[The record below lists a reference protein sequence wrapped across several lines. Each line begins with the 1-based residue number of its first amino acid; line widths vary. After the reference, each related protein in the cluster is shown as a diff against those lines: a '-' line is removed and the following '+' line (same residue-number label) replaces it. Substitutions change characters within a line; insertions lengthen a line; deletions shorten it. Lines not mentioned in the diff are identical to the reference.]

1 LARITVIS
9 GTSIIIVTV
18 NTFML
23 AS

>member
-9 GTSIIIVTV
+9 GTSVIIVTV